1 LASELSVGL
10 RRLVA
15 ERAKIRMSISQTTIN
30 EIKQLSVSEKFLII
44 DEIWDSITQ
53 ENEFP
58 VLTKAQSDELNR
70 RIDSYHT
77 GSFKGRTW
85 EDIKNDYWKSEQ
97 T

>member
-1 LASELSVGL
+1 LASELLVGL
-10 RRLVA
+10 RRLVS

-58 VLTKAQSDELNR
+58 ELTKAQSDELSR
-70 RIDSYHT
+70 RIDSYMPALLKEEH
-77 GSFKGRTW
+77 GK
-85 EDIKNDYWKSEQ
+85 IKNDYWKSEE